1 MSKKELI
8 KSKSVKNVFRERII
22 LGQINHPYIVG
33 LKFAFQDEE
42 YAFFVMDYVQG
53 GDLKAV
59 LKKLGTV
66 PTHVCQYMIAQ
77 LGSALDHI
85 HLNEIVH
92 RYNFN

>member
-22 LGQINHPYIVG
+22 LEQIEHPYIVG
-33 LKFAFQDEE
+33 LKFAFQDDE

-59 LKKLGTV
+59 LKKLGTI
-66 PTHVCQYMIAQ
+66 PHHVCQYLVAQ
-77 LGSALDHI
+77 IGSALDHI
-85 HLNEIVH
+85 HSKEIVH
-92 RYNFN
+92 RYSHF